1 MASPGFP
8 GLGCAAV
15 WAYAGLVRRRTATIL
30 ILSLAL
36 AGCGVKPPLRYVAPD
51 DSLHDV
57 AFQPRQPA
65 HGAVEFVEEP
75 SEELSEGPDQ
85 PHRVEPPPRRSKADV
100 ARHHYASAVGLQAAC
115 RHDEALAHLRGYL
128 AAEPDGEYAASALV
142 RMAEIHLDPAYT
154 GNDGER
160 ARSLL
165 SEVVARFPDSAPAT
179 VARRLLG
186 TL

>member
-1 MASPGFP
+1 M
-8 GLGCAAV
+8 
-15 WAYAGLVRRRTATIL
+15 RRRTATIL
-30 ILSLAL
+30 ILSLVL

-57 AFQPRQPA
+57 TFQPRAPDHAAAAEAHTEGTDPQIPVDRPA
-65 HGAVEFVEEP
+65 
-75 SEELSEGPDQ
+75 
-85 PHRVEPPPRRSKADV
+85 RRSKADV

-154 GNDGER
+154 GRDVER

-165 SEVVARFPDSAPAT
+165 SEVLARFPDSAPST
-179 VARRLLG
+179 VARQLLG
-186 TL
+186 DL